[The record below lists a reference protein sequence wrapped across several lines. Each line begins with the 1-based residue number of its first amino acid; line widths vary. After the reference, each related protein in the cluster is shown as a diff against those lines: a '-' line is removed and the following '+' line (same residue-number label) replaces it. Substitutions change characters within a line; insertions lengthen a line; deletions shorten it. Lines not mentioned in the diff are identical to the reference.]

1 MKTHRSGS
9 LLLLAFLTKVVLIAV
24 AMVIPIGI
32 LGELGVAPGDH
43 KDLIIF
49 APEVWLALLALVFGT
64 LIIVVSIASE
74 NTPKLIDLFIGDP
87 RGRFYIWLI
96 MLSTLEN
103 LYLQIVSPRPS
114 TLLSNVIFINGFVV
128 LPLLFLLAIPY
139 AYYIL
144 KYTKNANVI
153 QHIYHE
159 NIAALTVPKRA
170 SDAIIRRNHAILLGT
185 INQLHDLLQYI
196 QFKEPKA
203 DIVIKMGKSLR
214 RYMQI
219 KERLPDNFFKLDQT
233 IRDDISFR
241 TLQRKYAEIENER
254 TFYEEKVLKV
264 LGTSYLSLMKESH
277 YELASLVGN
286 ELLEVGRLAFQRGDQ
301 AVVNLVITHFNTLI
315 RFGINQG
322 LKTREIRNV
331 YNTIYHYSHLVRHFV
346 HLGEVARV
354 RQCCHY
360 LWIYAREAVRLS
372 VTDPLFTFM
381 IENICWE
388 LKKVL
393 IHLHDEGLPRDLQ
406 REILVN
412 LTHLQYGEESRVA
425 RQRGNHNGVRLIQIA
440 LCLFYIRNGEHAFCD
455 VLVES
460 IVSEFKEVKLHE
472 IRAWIAMDCYALTN
486 EVEEF
491 WEETDQ
497 GNHNI
502 YYSSDKAEIPR
513 FKELVY
519 SYLEQQQVEATA

>member
-9 LLLLAFLTKVVLIAV
+9 LLLLAILAKLILIAL
-24 AMVIPIGI
+24 AMAIPVGI
-32 LGELGVAPGDH
+32 LGVMGVAPGDH

-103 LYLQIVSPRPS
+103 LYLQIVAPRPDMF
-114 TLLSNVIFINGFVV
+114 LSNVIFINGFVV

-153 QHIYHE
+153 QHIYRE
-159 NIAALTVPKRA
+159 NIMTLKAAKTANAGSV
-170 SDAIIRRNHAILLGT
+170 RRNHAVLFET

-214 RYMQI
+214 LYLQL
-219 KERLPDNFFKLDQT
+219 KAGYPDNFFKLDET
-233 IRDDISFR
+233 IRNDVSFR
-241 TLQRKYAEIENER
+241 TLQRKYSEIENER

-286 ELLEVGRLAFQRGDQ
+286 ELLETGRLAIQRGDQ
-301 AVVNLVITHFNTLI
+301 PVVNLVITHFNTLI

-322 LKTREIRNV
+322 MKTREIRNV
-331 YNTIYHYSHLVRHFV
+331 YNTIYHYSQLVRHF
-346 HLGEVARV
+346 LQIGEEARV

-360 LWIYAREAVRLS
+360 LWLYAREAVRLAT
-372 VTDPLFTFM
+372 TDPLFIFM

-393 IHLHDEGLPRDLQ
+393 IQLCDEGRSRDLQ

-412 LTHLQYGEESRVA
+412 LTHLQYGEESRVP
-425 RQRGNHNGVRLIQIA
+425 RQRGKHNGVRLIQIA
-440 LCLFYIRNGEHAFCD
+440 LCLFYIRNGEQGFCD

-460 IVSEFKEVKLHE
+460 IVNAFKEFRLHE
-472 IRAWIAMDCYALTN
+472 VRAWIAMDCYALAN

-513 FKELVY
+513 FKELVF
-519 SYLEQQQVEATA
+519 SYLEQRQVEVPV